1 MLCLV
6 QVAAFHN
13 MFVVLNSPRATQ
25 LLPQLVVDLMHDARI
40 EVIGEGKT
48 TTHPHAQGQGMQT
61 CKRNSCI
68 LGHDCIERRDD
79 VSNR

>member
-61 CKRNSCI
+61 CLNETVVYLDMIVLK
-68 LGHDCIERRDD
+68 GGMM
-79 VSNR
+79 